1 MSVKVLGILNVTPDS
16 FSDGGRWQDSDQ
28 ALAQAVRM
36 VEQGA
41 AAIDIGGEST
51 RPGSLEISVQ
61 QELDRVIPCLERL
74 SGHID
79 VPMSIDTRRY
89 EVAAAAVSHGVT
101 IINDT
106 SALRDDP
113 QLLEFVV
120 EKNLDVVLMHRQGI
134 PETMQDDPGYSD
146 AVGEICCFFQ
156 SRLEGF
162 VSAGGRHEQV
172 ILDPGIGFGKRLEDN
187 FLIARSLNRFKEL
200 GAPVMLGASRKACTG
215 ALDGKPPADRL
226 PGSLAFIA
234 MAQQGGADWVRV
246 HDVDETVR
254 FLAVLEAIQQTT
266 ADLEART

>member
-1 MSVKVLGILNVTPDS
+1 MQIKPSYNNVILDIYDFFENQIKK
-16 FSDGGRWQDSDQ
+16 FKSDK
-28 ALAQAVRM
+28 
-36 VEQGA
+36 
-41 AAIDIGGEST
+41 
-51 RPGSLEISVQ
+51 
-61 QELDRVIPCLERL
+61 
-74 SGHID
+74 
-79 VPMSIDTRRY
+79 Y
-89 EVAAAAVSHGVT
+89 
-101 IINDT
+101 
-106 SALRDDP
+106 
-113 QLLEFVV
+113 
-120 EKNLDVVLMHRQGI
+120 KNKI
-134 PETMQDDPGYSD
+134 
-146 AVGEICCFFQ
+146 
-156 SRLEGF
+156 
-162 VSAGGRHEQV
+162 